1 MRSLGR
7 PHREQ
12 IVSMRPDELTTL
24 EAIDLSNGAVL
35 ANALTRGGQH
45 LRNQFAADRSGLVRH
60 LCRSAW
66 SREPQPAEQTAILEL
81 LSPEPTPEEI
91 ADVLWAVLMT
101 PEFLLVR

>member
-1 MRSLGR
+1 
-7 PHREQ
+7 
-12 IVSMRPDELTTL
+12 MRPDELTTL